1 MAGLIDVDAELKRL
15 SKEIEKLS
23 SDVQKLSGKLSNEKF
38 VANAPEEVVAK
49 ERGKL
54 SDMQGALEQ
63 LTAKQTAIAEMAQL
77 MAHNLNPQQQ
87 AALKYIDGP
96 LLVLAGA
103 GSGKTS
109 VITGKI
115 AYLVEQC
122 GIPSR
127 NIYAVTFTNKAA
139 REMKDRVGKL
149 LSGSESKGLSVST
162 FHNLGLSII
171 RYEIKTLGFKPGF
184 SIMDQEDCRNLLK
197 ELLVRHTDLDEKLID
212 NIQHTIS
219 DWKNSLLEPGQ
230 AVSAAN
236 STGEQSIAMLYER
249 YQRALRAY
257 NAVDFDDLIMI
268 PVCLFREQPEVL
280 AKWQQR
286 IRYMLV
292 DEYQDTNLA
301 QYELVRILVKEKQA
315 LTVVGDD
322 DQSIYAWR
330 GARPENLMQLQQDFP
345 ALKVIKLEQ
354 NYRSTGRILAA
365 ANQLIDNNPH
375 LIQKALWSELG
386 PGDPLR
392 FIISDNEEREAERVV
407 NEIIDMRLK
416 RRCKYRDFAILYRG
430 NYQSKLM
437 ELKLQ
442 TQNIP
447 YDITGGQSFYAK
459 TEIKDVMAYL
469 RLIINPDD
477 DNALL
482 RIINTPRRQIGP
494 TTLERLGEY
503 ANQRQV
509 SLLDAIDEVGLS
521 ATVPSANLQRLQRF
535 KQWLQSVQRNVYSD
549 KPVPAIRE
557 MLEDIDYQD
566 WLRQNASSDAAAN
579 KRWENI
585 NLLISQIE
593 YALKDNDSDSIEVD
607 KNPVE
612 AAISKIILRD
622 ILDREQEESADDKV
636 QLLTL
641 HAAKG
646 LEFLHVFLIGMEED
660 VLPHRNSIEG
670 DQIEEERRL
679 AYVGITR
686 AQRTLTMT
694 SAAQRTQFGETS
706 ATTPSRFIDE
716 LPQDYLVRMGGCS
729 EASAE
734 QNQAAGEESLDALKS
749 LFS

>member
-1 MAGLIDVDAELKRL
+1 
-15 SKEIEKLS
+15 
-23 SDVQKLSGKLSNEKF
+23 
-38 VANAPEEVVAK
+38 
-49 ERGKL
+49 
-54 SDMQGALEQ
+54 
-63 LTAKQTAIAEMAQL
+63 
-77 MAHNLNPQQQ
+77 MAHNLNTQQQ
-87 AALKYIDGP
+87 AALKYVDGP

-115 AYLVEQC
+115 AYLVKQC

-139 REMKDRVGKL
+139 REMKDRVSKL
-149 LSGSESKGLSVST
+149 LSGADSKGLSVST
-162 FHNLGLSII
+162 FHNLGLKII
-171 RYEIKTLGFKPGF
+171 RHEIKKLGFKPGF
-184 SIMDQEDCRNLLK
+184 SIMDQEDCRNILK
-197 ELLVRHTDLDEKLID
+197 ELLVRHSELDEKLID
-212 NIQHTIS
+212 NIQYTIS

-236 STGEQSIAMLYER
+236 STGEQTIAMLYER

-301 QYELVRILVKEKQA
+301 QYELVRTLVKEKQA

-330 GARPENLMQLQQDFP
+330 GARPENLMQLQEDFT

-416 RRCKYRDFAILYRG
+416 RRCKYSDFAILYRG
-430 NYQSKLM
+430 NYQSKLL

-482 RIINTPRRQIGP
+482 RVINTPRRQIGP

-503 ANQRQV
+503 SNKRQI

-521 ATVPSANLQRLQRF
+521 ATVPSANLQRLQKF
-535 KQWLQSVQRNVYSD
+535 KQWVESVSRNIYGNQ
-549 KPVPAIRE
+549 PIAALRE

-566 WLRQNASSDAAAN
+566 WLRQNASSEAAAN

-585 NLLISQIE
+585 NLLIGQIE
-593 YALKDNDSDSIEVD
+593 HALKDNDSDTVTAD
-607 KNPVE
+607 KNPIE

-636 QLLTL
+636 QMLTL

-706 ATTPSRFIDE
+706 ATTPSRFVDE
-716 LPQDYLVRMGGCS
+716 LPQDDLVRMGGNS

-749 LFS
+749 LFA

>member
-1 MAGLIDVDAELKRL
+1 
-15 SKEIEKLS
+15 
-23 SDVQKLSGKLSNEKF
+23 
-38 VANAPEEVVAK
+38 
-49 ERGKL
+49 
-54 SDMQGALEQ
+54 
-63 LTAKQTAIAEMAQL
+63 
-77 MAHNLNPQQQ
+77 MAHNLNAQQQ

-115 AYLVEQC
+115 AYLVKQC

-139 REMKDRVGKL
+139 REMKDRVSKL
-149 LSGSESKGLSVST
+149 LSSSESKGLSVST
-162 FHNLGLSII
+162 FHNLGLNII
-171 RYEIKTLGFKPGF
+171 RFEIKTLGFKPGF

-230 AVSAAN
+230 AVSASN

-301 QYELVRILVKEKQA
+301 QYELVRTLVKEKQA

-330 GARPENLMQLQQDFP
+330 GARPENLMQLQEDFP

-416 RRCKYRDFAILYRG
+416 RRCKYSDFAILYRG
-430 NYQSKLM
+430 NYQSRLM

-503 ANQRQV
+503 ANQRQI
-509 SLLDAIDEVGLS
+509 SFLDAIDEVGLS

-535 KQWLQSVQRNVYSD
+535 KHWLQSVQRNVYSD

-557 MLEDIDYQD
+557 LLEDIDYQD

-593 YALKDNDSDSIEVD
+593 YALKDSESDSVEAD
-607 KNPVE
+607 KNPIE

-646 LEFLHVFLIGMEED
+646 LEFLHVFLIGMEEE

-706 ATTPSRFIDE
+706 ATTPSRFVDE
-716 LPQDYLVRMGGCS
+716 LPQDDLVRMGGNT

>member
-1 MAGLIDVDAELKRL
+1 
-15 SKEIEKLS
+15 
-23 SDVQKLSGKLSNEKF
+23 
-38 VANAPEEVVAK
+38 
-49 ERGKL
+49 
-54 SDMQGALEQ
+54 
-63 LTAKQTAIAEMAQL
+63 
-77 MAHNLNPQQQ
+77 MAHNLNAQQQ

-115 AYLVEQC
+115 AYLVKQC

-139 REMKDRVGKL
+139 REMKDRVSKL
-149 LSGSESKGLSVST
+149 LSSSESKGLSVST
-162 FHNLGLSII
+162 FHNLGLNII
-171 RYEIKTLGFKPGF
+171 RFEIKTLGFKPGF

-230 AVSAAN
+230 AVSASN

-292 DEYQDTNLA
+292 DEYQDTNHA
-301 QYELVRILVKEKQA
+301 QYELVRTLVKEKQA

-330 GARPENLMQLQQDFP
+330 GARPENLMQLQEDFP

-416 RRCKYRDFAILYRG
+416 RRCKYSDFAILYRG
-430 NYQSKLM
+430 NYQSRLM

-503 ANQRQV
+503 ANQRQI
-509 SLLDAIDEVGLS
+509 SFLDAIDEVGLS

-535 KQWLQSVQRNVYSD
+535 KHWLQSVQRNVYSD

-557 MLEDIDYQD
+557 LLEDIDYQD

-593 YALKDNDSDSIEVD
+593 YALKDSESDSVEAD
-607 KNPVE
+607 KNPIE
-612 AAISKIILRD
+612 SAISKIILRD

-646 LEFLHVFLIGMEED
+646 LEFLHVFLIGMEEE

-706 ATTPSRFIDE
+706 ATTPSRFVDE
-716 LPQDYLVRMGGCS
+716 LPQDDLVRMGGNT

>member
-1 MAGLIDVDAELKRL
+1 
-15 SKEIEKLS
+15 
-23 SDVQKLSGKLSNEKF
+23 
-38 VANAPEEVVAK
+38 
-49 ERGKL
+49 
-54 SDMQGALEQ
+54 
-63 LTAKQTAIAEMAQL
+63 

-416 RRCKYRDFAILYRG
+416 RRCKYSDFAILYRG

-494 TTLERLGEY
+494 TTIERLGEY

-593 YALKDNDSDSIEVD
+593 YALKDNDSDSIEAD
-607 KNPVE
+607 KNPIE

-716 LPQDYLVRMGGCS
+716 LPQDDLVRMGGCS

-734 QNQAAGEESLDALKS
+734 QNQVAGEESLDALKS

>member
-1 MAGLIDVDAELKRL
+1 MAY
-15 SKEIEKLS
+15 
-23 SDVQKLSGKLSNEKF
+23 
-38 VANAPEEVVAK
+38 
-49 ERGKL
+49 
-54 SDMQGALEQ
+54 
-63 LTAKQTAIAEMAQL
+63 
-77 MAHNLNPQQQ
+77 NLNSQQQ

-115 AYLVEQC
+115 AYLIEQC

-139 REMKDRVGKL
+139 REMKDRVGKI

-162 FHNLGLSII
+162 FHNLGLNII
-171 RYEIKTLGFKPGF
+171 RHEIKKLGFKPGF
-184 SIMDQEDCRNLLK
+184 SIMDQEDCRNILK
-197 ELLVRHTDLDEKLID
+197 ELLIRHSNLDEKLID
-212 NIQHTIS
+212 NIQYTIS
-219 DWKNSLLEPGQ
+219 DWKNSLLEPNQ

-236 STGEQSIAMLYER
+236 STGEQTIAMLYER

-280 AKWQQR
+280 TKWQQR

-301 QYELVRILVKEKQA
+301 QYELVRTLVNEKQA

-330 GARPENLMQLQQDFP
+330 GARPENLMQLQEDFP

-416 RRCKYRDFAILYRG
+416 RRCKYSDFAILYRG
-430 NYQSKLM
+430 NYQSKLL

-469 RLIINPDD
+469 RLVTNSDD

-503 ANQRQV
+503 ANKRQV
-509 SLLDAIDEVGLS
+509 SLLAAIDEVGLS
-521 ATVPSANLQRLQRF
+521 ATVPSANLQRLQQF
-535 KQWLQSVQRNVYSD
+535 KRWVESVQRNIYGNQ
-549 KPVPAIRE
+549 PIAAIRE
-557 MLEDIDYQD
+557 MLEDVDYQD
-566 WLRQNASSDAAAN
+566 WLRQNAGNEATAN

-585 NLLISQIE
+585 NLLISQID
-593 YALKDNDSDSIEVD
+593 YALKDSDTVIAD
-607 KNPVE
+607 KDPIE
-612 AAISKIILRD
+612 AAILKIILRD
-622 ILDREQEESADDKV
+622 ILDREQEELADDKV
-636 QLLTL
+636 QMLTL

-660 VLPHRNSIEG
+660 ILPHRNSIEG

-694 SAAQRTQFGETS
+694 SAEQRTQFGETS
-706 ATTPSRFIDE
+706 ATTPSRFVDE
-716 LPQDYLVRMGGCS
+716 LPQDDLVRMGGNG

-749 LFS
+749 LFA

>member
-1 MAGLIDVDAELKRL
+1 
-15 SKEIEKLS
+15 
-23 SDVQKLSGKLSNEKF
+23 
-38 VANAPEEVVAK
+38 
-49 ERGKL
+49 
-54 SDMQGALEQ
+54 
-63 LTAKQTAIAEMAQL
+63 
-77 MAHNLNPQQQ
+77 MAHNLNAQQQ

-115 AYLVEQC
+115 AYLVKQC

-139 REMKDRVGKL
+139 REMKDRVSKL
-149 LSGSESKGLSVST
+149 LSSSESKGLSVST
-162 FHNLGLSII
+162 FHNLGLNII
-171 RYEIKTLGFKPGF
+171 RFEIKTLGFKPGF

-230 AVSAAN
+230 AVSASN

-301 QYELVRILVKEKQA
+301 QYELVRTLVKEKQA

-330 GARPENLMQLQQDFP
+330 GARPENLMQLQEDFS

-416 RRCKYRDFAILYRG
+416 RRCKYSDFAILYRG
-430 NYQSKLM
+430 NYQSRLM

-503 ANQRQV
+503 ANQRQI
-509 SLLDAIDEVGLS
+509 SFLDAIDEVGLS

-535 KQWLQSVQRNVYSD
+535 KHWLQSVQRNVYSD

-557 MLEDIDYQD
+557 LLEDIDYQD

-593 YALKDNDSDSIEVD
+593 YALKDSDRDSVEAD
-607 KNPVE
+607 KNPIE

-646 LEFLHVFLIGMEED
+646 LEFLHVFLIGMEEE

-706 ATTPSRFIDE
+706 ATTPSRFVDE
-716 LPQDYLVRMGGCS
+716 LPQDDLVRMGGNT

>member
-1 MAGLIDVDAELKRL
+1 
-15 SKEIEKLS
+15 
-23 SDVQKLSGKLSNEKF
+23 
-38 VANAPEEVVAK
+38 
-49 ERGKL
+49 
-54 SDMQGALEQ
+54 
-63 LTAKQTAIAEMAQL
+63 
-77 MAHNLNPQQQ
+77 MAHNLNTQQK

-115 AYLVEQC
+115 AYLVQQC

-139 REMKDRVGKL
+139 REMKDRVSKL
-149 LSGSESKGLSVST
+149 LSSSESKGLSVST
-162 FHNLGLSII
+162 FHNLGLNII
-171 RYEIKTLGFKPGF
+171 RHEIKKLGFKPGF
-184 SIMDQEDCRNLLK
+184 SIMDQEDCRNILK
-197 ELLVRHTDLDEKLID
+197 ELLVRHSDLDEKLID
-212 NIQHTIS
+212 NIQYTIS

-236 STGEQSIAMLYER
+236 NTGEQTIAMLYER

-268 PVCLFREQPEVL
+268 PVCLFREHPEVL

-301 QYELVRILVKEKQA
+301 QYELVRTLVKEKQA

-330 GARPENLMQLQQDFP
+330 GARPENLMQLQDDFP

-416 RRCKYRDFAILYRG
+416 RRCKYSDFAILYRG
-430 NYQSKLM
+430 NYQSKLL

-509 SLLDAIDEVGLS
+509 SFLDAIDEVGLS

-535 KQWLQSVQRNVYSD
+535 KHWLQSVQRNVYSD

-593 YALKDNDSDSIEVD
+593 YALKDSDSDSIEAD
-607 KNPVE
+607 KNPIE

-706 ATTPSRFIDE
+706 ATTPSRFVDE
-716 LPQDYLVRMGGCS
+716 LPQDDLVRMGGNT

>member
-1 MAGLIDVDAELKRL
+1 
-15 SKEIEKLS
+15 
-23 SDVQKLSGKLSNEKF
+23 
-38 VANAPEEVVAK
+38 
-49 ERGKL
+49 
-54 SDMQGALEQ
+54 
-63 LTAKQTAIAEMAQL
+63 
-77 MAHNLNPQQQ
+77 
-87 AALKYIDGP
+87 
-96 LLVLAGA
+96 
-103 GSGKTS
+103 
-109 VITGKI
+109 
-115 AYLVEQC
+115 
-122 GIPSR
+122 
-127 NIYAVTFTNKAA
+127 
-139 REMKDRVGKL
+139 
-149 LSGSESKGLSVST
+149 
-162 FHNLGLSII
+162 LSII
-171 RYEIKTLGFKPGF
+171 RHEIKKLGFKPGF
-184 SIMDQEDCRNLLK
+184 SIMDQEDCRNILK
-197 ELLVRHTDLDEKLID
+197 ELLVRHSDLDEKLID
-212 NIQHTIS
+212 NIQYSIS

-236 STGEQSIAMLYER
+236 SSGEQTIAMLYER
-249 YQRALRAY
+249 YQRALKAY

-301 QYELVRILVKEKQA
+301 QYELVRTLVKEKQA

-330 GARPENLMQLQQDFP
+330 GARPENLMQLQEDFP

-416 RRCKYRDFAILYRG
+416 RRCKYSDFAILYRG
-430 NYQSKLM
+430 NYQSKLL

-469 RLIINPDD
+469 RLIINSDD

-503 ANQRQV
+503 SNKRQI
-509 SLLDAIDEVGLS
+509 SLLAAIDEVGLS
-521 ATVPSANLQRLQRF
+521 ATVPSANLQRLQKF
-535 KQWLQSVQRNVYSD
+535 KRWIESVERNIYGNQ
-549 KPVPAIRE
+549 PIAALRE

-566 WLRQNASSDAAAN
+566 WLRQNASSEAAAN

-585 NLLISQIE
+585 NLLIGQIE
-593 YALKDNDSDSIEVD
+593 YALKDSDSDSVTAD
-607 KNPVE
+607 KNPIE

-636 QLLTL
+636 QMLTL

-660 VLPHRNSIEG
+660 ILPHRNSIDG

-706 ATTPSRFIDE
+706 ATTPSRFVDE
-716 LPQDYLVRMGGCS
+716 LPQDDLVRMGGNS

-749 LFS
+749 LFA

>member
-1 MAGLIDVDAELKRL
+1 
-15 SKEIEKLS
+15 
-23 SDVQKLSGKLSNEKF
+23 
-38 VANAPEEVVAK
+38 
-49 ERGKL
+49 
-54 SDMQGALEQ
+54 
-63 LTAKQTAIAEMAQL
+63 
-77 MAHNLNPQQQ
+77 MAHNLNAQQQ

-115 AYLVEQC
+115 AYLVKQC

-139 REMKDRVGKL
+139 REMKNRVSKL
-149 LSGSESKGLSVST
+149 LSSSESKGLSVST
-162 FHNLGLSII
+162 FHNLGLNII
-171 RYEIKTLGFKPGF
+171 RFEIKTLGFKPGF

-230 AVSAAN
+230 AVSASN

-301 QYELVRILVKEKQA
+301 QYELVRTLVKEKQA

-330 GARPENLMQLQQDFP
+330 GARPENLMQLQEDFP

-365 ANQLIDNNPH
+365 ANQLIANNPH

-416 RRCKYRDFAILYRG
+416 RRCKYSDFAILYRG
-430 NYQSKLM
+430 NYQSRLM

-503 ANQRQV
+503 ANQRQI
-509 SLLDAIDEVGLS
+509 SFLDAIDEVGLS

-535 KQWLQSVQRNVYSD
+535 KHWLQSVQRNVYSD

-557 MLEDIDYQD
+557 LLEDIDYQD

-593 YALKDNDSDSIEVD
+593 YALKDSDSDSVEAD
-607 KNPVE
+607 KNPIE

-646 LEFLHVFLIGMEED
+646 LEFLHVFLIGMEEE

-706 ATTPSRFIDE
+706 ATTPSRFVDE
-716 LPQDYLVRMGGCS
+716 LPQDDLVRMGGNT

>member
-1 MAGLIDVDAELKRL
+1 
-15 SKEIEKLS
+15 
-23 SDVQKLSGKLSNEKF
+23 
-38 VANAPEEVVAK
+38 
-49 ERGKL
+49 
-54 SDMQGALEQ
+54 
-63 LTAKQTAIAEMAQL
+63 
-77 MAHNLNPQQQ
+77 MAHNLNAQQQ

-139 REMKDRVGKL
+139 REMKDRVSKL
-149 LSGSESKGLSVST
+149 LSSSESKGLSVST
-162 FHNLGLSII
+162 FHNLGLNII
-171 RYEIKTLGFKPGF
+171 RFEIKTLGFKPGF

-330 GARPENLMQLQQDFP
+330 GARPENLMQLQEDFP

-416 RRCKYRDFAILYRG
+416 RRCKYSDFAILYRG
-430 NYQSKLM
+430 NYQSRLM

-509 SLLDAIDEVGLS
+509 SFLDAIDEVGLS

-535 KQWLQSVQRNVYSD
+535 KHWLQSVQRNVYSD

-557 MLEDIDYQD
+557 LLEDIDYQD

-593 YALKDNDSDSIEVD
+593 YALKDSDSDSVEAD
-607 KNPVE
+607 KNPIE
-612 AAISKIILRD
+612 SAISKIILRD

-646 LEFLHVFLIGMEED
+646 LEFLHVFLIGMEEE

-706 ATTPSRFIDE
+706 ATTASRFVDE
-716 LPQDYLVRMGGCS
+716 LPQDDLVRMGGNT

>member
-1 MAGLIDVDAELKRL
+1 
-15 SKEIEKLS
+15 
-23 SDVQKLSGKLSNEKF
+23 
-38 VANAPEEVVAK
+38 
-49 ERGKL
+49 
-54 SDMQGALEQ
+54 
-63 LTAKQTAIAEMAQL
+63 
-77 MAHNLNPQQQ
+77 MAHNLNAQQQ

-115 AYLVEQC
+115 AYLVKQC

-139 REMKDRVGKL
+139 REMKDRVSKL
-149 LSGSESKGLSVST
+149 LSSSESKGLSVST
-162 FHNLGLSII
+162 FHNLGLNII
-171 RYEIKTLGFKPGF
+171 RFEIKTLGFKPGF

-230 AVSAAN
+230 AVSASN

-301 QYELVRILVKEKQA
+301 QYELVRTLVKEKQA

-330 GARPENLMQLQQDFP
+330 GARPENLMQLQEDFS

-416 RRCKYRDFAILYRG
+416 RRCKYSDFAILYRG
-430 NYQSKLM
+430 NYQSRLM

-503 ANQRQV
+503 ANQRQI
-509 SLLDAIDEVGLS
+509 SFLDAIDEVGLS

-535 KQWLQSVQRNVYSD
+535 KHWLQSVQRNVYSD

-557 MLEDIDYQD
+557 LLEDIDYQD

-593 YALKDNDSDSIEVD
+593 YALKDSESDSVEAD
-607 KNPVE
+607 KNPIE

-646 LEFLHVFLIGMEED
+646 LEFLHVFLIGMEEE

-706 ATTPSRFIDE
+706 ATTPSRFVDE
-716 LPQDYLVRMGGCS
+716 LPQDDLVRMGGNT

>member
-1 MAGLIDVDAELKRL
+1 
-15 SKEIEKLS
+15 
-23 SDVQKLSGKLSNEKF
+23 
-38 VANAPEEVVAK
+38 
-49 ERGKL
+49 
-54 SDMQGALEQ
+54 
-63 LTAKQTAIAEMAQL
+63 
-77 MAHNLNPQQQ
+77 
-87 AALKYIDGP
+87 
-96 LLVLAGA
+96 
-103 GSGKTS
+103 
-109 VITGKI
+109 
-115 AYLVEQC
+115 
-122 GIPSR
+122 
-127 NIYAVTFTNKAA
+127 
-139 REMKDRVGKL
+139 
-149 LSGSESKGLSVST
+149 
-162 FHNLGLSII
+162 
-171 RYEIKTLGFKPGF
+171 
-184 SIMDQEDCRNLLK
+184 
-197 ELLVRHTDLDEKLID
+197 
-212 NIQHTIS
+212 
-219 DWKNSLLEPGQ
+219 
-230 AVSAAN
+230 
-236 STGEQSIAMLYER
+236 
-249 YQRALRAY
+249 
-257 NAVDFDDLIMI
+257 
-268 PVCLFREQPEVL
+268 
-280 AKWQQR
+280 
-286 IRYMLV
+286 
-292 DEYQDTNLA
+292 
-301 QYELVRILVKEKQA
+301 
-315 LTVVGDD
+315 
-322 DQSIYAWR
+322 
-330 GARPENLMQLQQDFP
+330 
-345 ALKVIKLEQ
+345 
-354 NYRSTGRILAA
+354 
-365 ANQLIDNNPH
+365 
-375 LIQKALWSELG
+375 
-386 PGDPLR
+386 
-392 FIISDNEEREAERVV
+392 
-407 NEIIDMRLK
+407 
-416 RRCKYRDFAILYRG
+416 
-430 NYQSKLM
+430 M

-509 SLLDAIDEVGLS
+509 SFLDAIDEVGLS

-535 KQWLQSVQRNVYSD
+535 KHWLQSVQRNVYSD

-557 MLEDIDYQD
+557 LLEDIDYQD

-593 YALKDNDSDSIEVD
+593 YALKDNDSDSVEAD
-607 KNPVE
+607 KNPIE

-646 LEFLHVFLIGMEED
+646 LEFLHVFLIGMEEE

-706 ATTPSRFIDE
+706 ATTASRFVDE
-716 LPQDYLVRMGGCS
+716 LPQDDLIRMGGNS

>member
-1 MAGLIDVDAELKRL
+1 
-15 SKEIEKLS
+15 
-23 SDVQKLSGKLSNEKF
+23 
-38 VANAPEEVVAK
+38 
-49 ERGKL
+49 
-54 SDMQGALEQ
+54 
-63 LTAKQTAIAEMAQL
+63 
-77 MAHNLNPQQQ
+77 MAHNLNSQQQ

-139 REMKDRVGKL
+139 REMKDRVGKI

-162 FHNLGLSII
+162 FHNLGLNII
-171 RYEIKTLGFKPGF
+171 RHEIKKLGFKPGF
-184 SIMDQEDCRNLLK
+184 SIMDQEDCRNILK
-197 ELLVRHTDLDEKLID
+197 ELLVRHSDLDEKLID
-212 NIQHTIS
+212 NIQYTIS

-236 STGEQSIAMLYER
+236 STSEQTIAMLYER

-301 QYELVRILVKEKQA
+301 QYELVRTLVKEKQA

-330 GARPENLMQLQQDFP
+330 GARPENLMQLQEDFP

-416 RRCKYRDFAILYRG
+416 RRCKYSDFAILYRG
-430 NYQSKLM
+430 NYQSKLL

-469 RLIINPDD
+469 RLVINSDD

-503 ANQRQV
+503 ANKRQV
-509 SLLDAIDEVGLS
+509 SLLAAIDEVGLS
-521 ATVPSANLQRLQRF
+521 ATVPSANLQRLQQF
-535 KQWLQSVQRNVYSD
+535 KRWVESVQRNIYGNQ
-549 KPVPAIRE
+549 PIAAIRE
-557 MLEDIDYQD
+557 MLEDADYQD
-566 WLRQNASSDAAAN
+566 WLRQNAGNEAAAN

-593 YALKDNDSDSIEVD
+593 YALKDSDSDTVTAD
-607 KNPVE
+607 KNPIE

-622 ILDREQEESADDKV
+622 ILDREQEELADDKV
-636 QLLTL
+636 QMLTL

-660 VLPHRNSIEG
+660 ILPHRNSIEG

-716 LPQDYLVRMGGCS
+716 LPQDDLVRMGGNS

-749 LFS
+749 LFA